1 MAKGR
6 VGELESRAIE
16 IIYFEE
22 QREKRLAKKGTKK
35 KKGIGDWQSGSSS
48 KSFCLTSVRPNLSS
62 NPTATKKIKKKKR
75 N

>member
-35 KKGIGDWQSGSSS
+35 KKELGTGRVAQA
-48 KSFCLTSVRPNLSS
+48 VRVP
-62 NPTATKKIKKKKR
+62 A
-75 N
+75 